1 MQLEAKFKTSTHF
14 LSSPNLGRLV
24 LQEPIIRYGAMPVTV
39 IKHQALLI
47 IDGVCAVYM
56 GSLLLFDTVLSVS
69 PVMPPSKPKV
79 SSSPEKLA
87 EAPFD
92 NALTDLVLQSSDKVN
107 FHVFKN
113 ILSLASP
120 IFTDMFDIPSPPS
133 EKPHDEVHV
142 VPLSEHSTALEVA
155 LRHIYPVRTTASKAE
170 KLHYAS
176 LLAEF
181 ARKYQV
187 EALDRFITGYLMDSI
202 ERDPVGVYAI
212 AVTYGYNDIG
222 TNAAQSCLTL
232 PFSNLQ
238 SLFLR
243 YATVEHVM
251 ELIRYH
257 VACGEAA
264 SALASDRTWFSSL
277 THGGTF
283 IPYSP
288 SNKSYFGGGGPGGA
302 GAGAAGGGSGI
313 SCPSCTMSDFTDQTA
328 NSHIGPGHDQ
338 SKRRIGPRC
347 VWNYLHRSALVLA
360 RHPTAEAITTEAFV
374 LKTNNCSSCAR
385 YMRGHM
391 LELSAVLGGEIKN
404 VVKQV
409 SLSLYPLS
417 HITMFNGACSY
428 VAGPYPRL
436 FPRDRAVSIP
446 LLLQIN
452 RECKNGPFLFSKVR
466 RRFGIAWRT

>member
-24 LQEPIIRYGAMPVTV
+24 LQEPIIRYGAMPVPVTV

-56 GSLLLFDTVLSVS
+56 GSLLPFDTVPSVS

-176 LLAEF
+176 LLA
-181 ARKYQV
+181 RVCTK
-187 EALDRFITGYLMDSI
+187 IPSGSI
-202 ERDPVGVYAI
+202 G
-212 AVTYGYNDIG
+212 
-222 TNAAQSCLTL
+222 
-232 PFSNLQ
+232 
-238 SLFLR
+238 
-243 YATVEHVM
+243 
-251 ELIRYH
+251 
-257 VACGEAA
+257 
-264 SALASDRTWFSSL
+264 
-277 THGGTF
+277 
-283 IPYSP
+283 
-288 SNKSYFGGGGPGGA
+288 
-302 GAGAAGGGSGI
+302 
-313 SCPSCTMSDFTDQTA
+313 
-328 NSHIGPGHDQ
+328 
-338 SKRRIGPRC
+338 
-347 VWNYLHRSALVLA
+347 
-360 RHPTAEAITTEAFV
+360 
-374 LKTNNCSSCAR
+374 
-385 YMRGHM
+385 
-391 LELSAVLGGEIKN
+391 
-404 VVKQV
+404 
-409 SLSLYPLS
+409 
-417 HITMFNGACSY
+417 
-428 VAGPYPRL
+428 
-436 FPRDRAVSIP
+436 
-446 LLLQIN
+446 
-452 RECKNGPFLFSKVR
+452 
-466 RRFGIAWRT
+466 

>member
-1 MQLEAKFKTSTHF
+1 
-14 LSSPNLGRLV
+14 
-24 LQEPIIRYGAMPVTV
+24 
-39 IKHQALLI
+39 
-47 IDGVCAVYM
+47 
-56 GSLLLFDTVLSVS
+56 
-69 PVMPPSKPKV
+69 MPPSKPKV

-107 FHVFKN
+107 FHVFKTSFLLPLRSSLTCSTSPRLHPKN
-113 ILSLASP
+113 PTMKSMWFLSPSIRQPLKLLYVIFIRCEPQPLRRRSYTMRAS
-120 IFTDMFDIPSPPS
+120 SP
-133 EKPHDEVHV
+133 
-142 VPLSEHSTALEVA
+142 
-155 LRHIYPVRTTASKAE
+155 
-170 KLHYAS
+170 
-176 LLAEF
+176 EF

-338 SKRRIGPRC
+338 SKRRIGPR
-347 VWNYLHRSALVLA
+347 W
-360 RHPTAEAITTEAFV
+360 
-374 LKTNNCSSCAR
+374 
-385 YMRGHM
+385 
-391 LELSAVLGGEIKN
+391 GEIKN

-409 SLSLYPLS
+409 PL
-417 HITMFNGACSY
+417 
-428 VAGPYPRL
+428 PK
-436 FPRDRAVSIP
+436 AVSKRP
-446 LLLQIN
+446 SSVDTATTTN
-452 RECKNGPFLFSKVR
+452 
-466 RRFGIAWRT
+466 